1 MSNQGQGFRV
11 GAPNAE
17 NIARRRLQLQEW
29 QGSDTNKLNLAT
41 QNKKNLIQFKRKF
54 MFLDSVIQQDAV
66 EVQRLLAL
74 GVDVNYTNTDGIS
87 ALHQVCIDGNADI
100 AEILLLN
107 SPNINAPDNDGWT
120 PLHAAAQCGYTDLAR
135 LLLEA
140 GADIACVDNE
150 GHLPIDKAEE
160 DDMRQLLATWM
171 RKKAIDIDQVR
182 TAEER
187 ALRDASDRVI
197 KSRIKELEIVT
208 VDGATILHCAAAKG
222 IPDVITVLARAGIS
236 MDIQDNDGW
245 TALHAAARW
254 AQPEAIEALID
265 NGADI
270 HIVNTFAETPLDIA
284 DEDILDM
291 LKEYYDRI
299 PARSKP
305 MVPGVEKFIR
315 PQLPDR
321 SEVQPIVKGSRRARE
336 NNKENRPEK
345 LPRTEEPPKKKEEPV
360 NDVAKPRNRLVEP
373 AAAVESKPG
382 PAIPAWQ
389 QRKPDKEPVN
399 DVTPVR
405 NKRAPATDITVTVPS
420 SKKLEV
426 EIPTK
431 RQSIPTIN
439 TDDST
444 SDKPEVVRK
453 AVSRRKR
460 EERRPTQAVTADDIP
475 APPPKEAE
483 KKAEEAPPKQLVPPT
498 LVVPTLPNG
507 PTAPLGDDK
516 KPRHVPV
523 TVSISDS
530 GAVVWDSTKKSPENE
545 TPSPVSND
553 NASDKPEIV
562 RKKVARR
569 KRDERRSTQHV
580 SKDDLPA
587 APEKQQPEQQPAP
600 ETSANG
606 NKEKEDHLAKELELE
621 RKRYNESAEALTR
634 NQEDLRKREVKI
646 TSLEKENETM
656 KKKIAD
662 LEEDLRRLQ
671 QVNSDNQRLRDENAA
686 LIRVIGKLSRNPL

>member
-1 MSNQGQGFRV
+1 
-11 GAPNAE
+11 
-17 NIARRRLQLQEW
+17 
-29 QGSDTNKLNLAT
+29 
-41 QNKKNLIQFKRKF
+41 
-54 MFLDSVIQQDAV
+54 
-66 EVQRLLAL
+66 
-74 GVDVNYTNTDGIS
+74 
-87 ALHQVCIDGNADI
+87 
-100 AEILLLN
+100 
-107 SPNINAPDNDGWT
+107 
-120 PLHAAAQCGYTDLAR
+120 
-135 LLLEA
+135 
-140 GADIACVDNE
+140 
-150 GHLPIDKAEE
+150 
-160 DDMRQLLATWM
+160 MRQLLATWM

-187 ALRDASDRVI
+187 ALREASDRVI
-197 KSRIKELEIVT
+197 KNRMKDLEIVT

-245 TALHAAARW
+245 TPLHAASRW

-284 DEDILDM
+284 DEDVLDM
-291 LKEYYDRI
+291 LKEYYDRN

-305 MVPGVEKFIR
+305 LVPGVEKFIQ
-315 PQLPDR
+315 PKLPDR
-321 SEVQPIVKGSRRARE
+321 SEVHSIMKGSRRARE

-345 LPRTEEPPKKKEEPV
+345 LPRTEEPLKKKEEPLKKKEEPV
-360 NDVAKPRNRLVEP
+360 NDVAKPRSRLGEP
-373 AAAVESKPG
+373 AAAVENKPG

-405 NKRAPATDITVTVPS
+405 NKRGLASDATVTTP
-420 SKKLEV
+420 SKKLDV
-426 EIPTK
+426 DAPPK
-431 RQSIPTIN
+431 RPSIPTIN

-475 APPPKEAE
+475 TASPKEGE
-483 KKAEEAPPKQLVPPT
+483 NKKDEAIKQLAALT

-507 PTAPLGDDK
+507 PTLPTTDDK
-516 KPRHVPV
+516 KPRHAPV

-530 GAVVWDSTKKSPENE
+530 GAVVWDNSKKSPENE
-545 TPSPVSND
+545 TPSPVNNES
-553 NASDKPEIV
+553 ASDKAEIV

-587 APEKQQPEQQPAP
+587 PPDKQQPEQPAA
-600 ETSANG
+600 ETSAAS

-646 TSLEKENETM
+646 VSLEKENETM
-656 KKKIAD
+656 KKKMAD

>member
-1 MSNQGQGFRV
+1 MSNPGQGFRV

-17 NIARRRLQLQEW
+17 NLARRRLQLQEW
-29 QGSDTNKLNLAT
+29 QASDTNNLNLAT
-41 QNKKNLIQFKRKF
+41 LTKKNLIQFKRKF
-54 MFLDSVIQQDAV
+54 MFLDSVIQQDAD

-87 ALHQVCIDGNADI
+87 ALHQVCIDGNAEI
-100 AEILLLN
+100 AEILLRAG
-107 SPNINAPDNDGWT
+107 PNINAPDNDGWT

-150 GHLPIDKAEE
+150 GHLPLDKAEE

-187 ALRDASDRVI
+187 AIREASDRVI
-197 KSRIKELEIVT
+197 RSRVKELDVVT
-208 VDGATILHCAAAKG
+208 ADGATILHCAAAKG
-222 IPDVITVLARAGIS
+222 IPDVITLLARAGIS
-236 MDIQDNDGW
+236 MDIQDKDGW
-245 TALHAAARW
+245 TPLHAAAKW

-284 DEDILDM
+284 DEDVLDM
-291 LKEYYDRI
+291 LKEYYDRN

-305 MVPGVEKFIR
+305 LVPGVERFIR
-315 PQLPDR
+315 PTLPDR
-321 SEVQPIVKGSRRARE
+321 SEVNSIMKGSRRARE
-336 NNKENRPEK
+336 NKENRPEK

-360 NDVAKPRNRLVEP
+360 NDVAKSRRDPV
-373 AAAVESKPG
+373 ASTVDKPG
-382 PAIPAWQ
+382 PAVPAWQ
-389 QRKPDKEPVN
+389 ARKTDN
-399 DVTPVR
+399 DVSSVR
-405 NKRAPATDITVTVPS
+405 NKRVLAPDTLVSTPP
-420 SKKLEV
+420 KKLEP
-426 EIPTK
+426 EQPSK
-431 RQSIPTIN
+431 RPSIPTIN
-439 TDDST
+439 TEDST

-475 APPPKEAE
+475 SAPPKEEE
-483 KKAEEAPPKQLVPPT
+483 KKKEDAPKQLAPPT

-507 PTAPLGDDK
+507 PSTPSTTDDK

-530 GAVVWDSTKKSPENE
+530 GAVVWDNNKKSPENE
-545 TPSPVSND
+545 TPSPVNNES
-553 NASDKPEIV
+553 ASDKAEIV
-562 RKKVARR
+562 RKKVARK

-587 APEKQQPEQQPAP
+587 TPDKAPANNKPSAP
-600 ETSANG
+600 ETSTTN

-621 RKRYNESAEALTR
+621 RKRYNESAEALAR

-646 TSLEKENETM
+646 ASLEKENEAM
-656 KKKIAD
+656 KKKMAD